1 MKKDEPKDDYMAD
14 SECECLRIP
23 KDADFPTLPIP
34 ADFQDYSLAYYLG
47 AKELW
52 EKTGK
57 HQPDGV
63 PRPDTLI
70 YPILFLVHHFLEL
83 ELKSGIELTYSIGH
97 MTGEVTDEQD
107 WRSHNLR
114 KLLLLLKANLAILDG
129 MPEGRPNESTCE
141 LIEDMAKFGVLGE
154 SLRYPLTTVKKEKRE
169 EAFGN
174 TRIWGLI
181 PDIGATIAAADGAWK
196 DLNGLISYLA
206 DYEEWSFR
214 TRSNS

>member
-1 MKKDEPKDDYMAD
+1 MTD
-14 SECECLRIP
+14 SERKYLHIP
-23 KDADFPTLPIP
+23 RDADFPTLPIP
-34 ADFQDYSLAYYLG
+34 TDFQDYSLAYYLG

-57 HQPDGV
+57 DQPTGV
-63 PRPDTLI
+63 PVPDTLV

-97 MTGEVTDEQD
+97 MTGEITDEED

-114 KLLLLLKANLAILDG
+114 KLLFLLKANLVILDG
-129 MPEGRPNESTCE
+129 MPKGRPTEPTCE

-154 SLRYPLTTVKKEKRE
+154 SLRYPLATVTKKKRE

-181 PDIGATIAAADGAWK
+181 PDIEATIAAADEAWK
-196 DLNGLISYLA
+196 DLNVLISYLG
-206 DYEEWSFR
+206 DYEEWSLR
-214 TRSNS
+214 TRSFS

>member
-1 MKKDEPKDDYMAD
+1 MASINPD
-14 SECECLRIP
+14 MSVTNREYLRIP
-23 KDADFPTLPIP
+23 RNATFPTLPVP
-34 ADFQDYSLAYYLG
+34 TDFQEYAHAYYLG

-52 EKTGK
+52 ETTRK
-57 HQPDGV
+57 HQPTGV
-63 PRPDTLI
+63 PVPDTLV

-97 MTGEVTDEQD
+97 MTGEITDEQD

-114 KLLLLLKANLAILDG
+114 KLLFLLKANLAILDG
-129 MPEGRPNESTCE
+129 VPVGRLNEPTCE

-154 SLRYPLTTVKKEKRE
+154 SLRYPLATVTKKKRE

-181 PDIGATIAAADGAWK
+181 PDIGATIAAADEAWK
-196 DLNGLISYLA
+196 DLNVLISYLG
-206 DYEEWSFR
+206 DYEEWSLR
-214 TRSNS
+214 TRASS